1 MSVENLNPKKTV
13 VFGDPCYVFEGTLGR
28 EDWLTFCEEL
38 FKIDHG
44 LGNKVCKVEFY
55 SKKAEKNITIWCAS
69 TKHGD
74 GGYLGRKGTVYGVD
88 SGLLGFISL
97 EDAILVGAL
106 EDETERRSATST
118 IGLYNKT
125 FEVSDFKNAEL
136 KIREDD
142 WAIILTDSNTIIEE
156 VPTDY
161 EEDEDEE
168 DDDWFEDEEE

>member
-1 MSVENLNPKKTV
+1 M
-13 VFGDPCYVFEGTLGR
+13 
-28 EDWLTFCEEL
+28 
-38 FKIDHG
+38 
-44 LGNKVCKVEFY
+44 
-55 SKKAEKNITIWCAS
+55 
-69 TKHGD
+69 
-74 GGYLGRKGTVYGVD
+74 
-88 SGLLGFISL
+88 
-97 EDAILVGAL
+97 EDALLVGAL

-168 DDDWFEDEEE
+168 DDWFEDEEE